1 MYSLSGTCEI
11 IIFLHVY
18 SLVSLLL
25 LLLLLPHLLSPWIM
39 YTYVNTWT
47 IQQSPYKHACSTS
60 NRAQWMWTYIHISR
74 VILSAGASAQSQ
86 FRSNQRNRHRNR
98 NRFCTFPKLCSNISF
113 YNLPFRKDFH
123 VSPFKVLHTKVER
136 VRKRDNESLTKDN
149 FDTFGL
155 ETRLQLVS
163 YTY

>member
-1 MYSLSGTCEI
+1 MRVPLPTEPNVCE
-11 IIFLHVY
+11 
-18 SLVSLLL
+18 
-25 LLLLLPHLLSPWIM
+25 
-39 YTYVNTWT
+39 YTYKSGNP
-47 IQQSPYKHACSTS
+47 QSRRKRPIPIPIR
-60 NRAQWMWTYIHISR
+60 N
-74 VILSAGASAQSQ
+74 
-86 FRSNQRNRHRNR
+86 RSNHRNR